1 MSSTQVAVGVIIA
14 SKGKVLLMKR
24 AGSVGAGT
32 WAIPGGKVDFK
43 EDPAA
48 AGARETLEE
57 TGLTVNELEFVG
69 YTNDIHEKENLHFVT
84 FTMLARKIKGAA
96 SIQEPTKCS
105 DSGWFNPDDLPSPL
119 FEPTAKKL
127 TKEALKKIKEAA

>member
-1 MSSTQVAVGVIIA
+1 MSRTQIAVGIIIA
-14 SKGKVLLMKR
+14 SKGKVLLIKR
-24 AGSVGAGT
+24 VGSVGTGT

-57 TGLTVNELEFVG
+57 TGLIVRNLELVG
-69 YTNDIHEKENLHFVT
+69 YTNDIHDEQNLHFVT
-84 FTMLARKIKGAA
+84 FTMLARNIEGAA
-96 SIQEPTKCS
+96 SIQEPDKCS
-105 DSGWFNPDDLPSPL
+105 DMEWFSPDNLPTPL

-127 TKEALKKIKEAA
+127 TQEVLKKISETA